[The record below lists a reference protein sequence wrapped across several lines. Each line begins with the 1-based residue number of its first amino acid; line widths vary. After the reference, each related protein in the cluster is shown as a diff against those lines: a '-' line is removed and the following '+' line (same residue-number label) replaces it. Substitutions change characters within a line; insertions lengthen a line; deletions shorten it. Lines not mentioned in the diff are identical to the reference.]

1 MSNQNSNQ
9 NLTHTYV
16 QLQST
21 NVPSFS
27 SYVYFDIALTG
38 HVIHDVILQ
47 ISTGPITGISG
58 GSLALTFPHMSTAY
72 KWFTQ
77 CTITNG
83 NNTLSQFD
91 SQSNYLMNQLYTSN
105 EDAVFLNTGA
115 GLFDNAAARDT
126 MSNTSTTW
134 MVPIKEFFAQC
145 RPEISNQNSTIRVA
159 ILMDSLA
166 NILNQGTLTGVGSV
180 VINSMSLLMKVTKY
194 DNQLTS
200 LKLNQLMKQPLMK
213 TYNTTN
219 YQPYTIATGT
229 TQSILSLSNFVNQQV
244 QFIYFVI
251 KPVANTKNDT
261 ILFSNNILNYSLVS
275 SSGENINGGS
285 AILPVQSLLVYNRL
299 NTLGNFTS
307 NSTFGNVFTVFYSS
321 DSISTISQQG
331 GVYGSRTFNGAES
344 IVINYTSALAQPF
357 QLDIYA
363 SCTSIYK
370 QHQNGSI
377 IKLIV

>member
-21 NVPSFS
+21 NVASFS

-38 HVIHDVILQ
+38 HVVHDVILQ

-58 GSLALTFPHMSTAY
+58 GSLASTFPHLSTAY

-115 GLFDNAAARDT
+115 GLFDNAAARYT

-145 RPEISNQNSTIRVA
+145 RPEILNQNSTIRVA

-166 NILNQGTLTGVGSV
+166 NILNQGTLTGTGSV
-180 VINSMSLLMKVTKY
+180 VINSMSLLIKVTKY

-229 TQSILSLSNFVNQQV
+229 TQSILSLSNFVNQQI

-285 AILPVQSLLVYNRL
+285 AILPSQSLLVYNRL

-307 NSTFGNVFTVFYSS
+307 NSVYGNVFTVFYSS
-321 DSISTISQQG
+321 DSISTISNQG
-331 GVYGSRTFNGAES
+331 GIYGSRTFNGAES

-363 SCTSIYK
+363 SCTSVYK
-370 QHQNGSI
+370 QHQNASI

>member
-1 MSNQNSNQ
+1 MSSQNQ

-47 ISTGPITGISG
+47 ISTGPITGITG
-58 GSLALTFPHMSTAY
+58 GSLASTFPHMSTAY

-91 SQSNYLMNQLYTSN
+91 SQSNYIMNQLYTSN

-115 GLFDNAAARDT
+115 GLFDNAAARYT

-134 MVPIKEFFAQC
+134 MVPLKEFFGQC
-145 RPEISNQNSTIRVA
+145 RPEILNQNSTIRVA

-166 NILNQGTLTGVGSV
+166 NILNQGTLTGIGSV

-219 YQPYTIATGT
+219 YQPYTIASGT

-307 NSTFGNVFTVFYSS
+307 NSTYGNVFTVFYSS

-331 GVYGSRTFNGAES
+331 AVYGSRTFNGAES

-363 SCTSIYK
+363 SCTSVYK
-370 QHQNGSI
+370 QNQNASI